1 MDKVRIQKAAQ
12 LQDDLKKVNKALG
25 LFDSQKV
32 AVRLSAKVGGNDS
45 ETFLPI
51 YRIVWLQQ
59 SIICLL
65 PRRSQSLEKWRIYN
79 MKKRR
84 TTPVTEA
91 L

>member
-45 ETFLPI
+45 EALFAYLPDSMAPAI
-51 YRIVWLQQ
+51 YHLLVTAQE
-59 SIICLL
+59 SIAREMEDL
-65 PRRSQSLEKWRIYN
+65 
-79 MKKRR
+79 
-84 TTPVTEA
+84 
-91 L
+91 